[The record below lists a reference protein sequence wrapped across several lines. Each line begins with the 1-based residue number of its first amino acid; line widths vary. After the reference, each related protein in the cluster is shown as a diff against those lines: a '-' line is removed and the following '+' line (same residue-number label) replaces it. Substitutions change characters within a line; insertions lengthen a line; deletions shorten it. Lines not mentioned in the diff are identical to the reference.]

1 MTGRPYRVLR
11 VFGRRVRFALLVP
24 ILLCAAYAAQS
35 EVGPDRELHS
45 VDVRAVL
52 YSMTDRVADYADW
65 HFGWVTNYSSAYS
78 IAYRVLHQK
87 MRSFLGGEPD
97 ITIFETAER
106 YYSEALNKRV
116 ILPEQF
122 SGQMQKLAFEYL
134 AMRLADDDRSAVDA
148 TCAGQLTDVACQDDL
163 VAYTQIRE
171 KFLNAAFLASIAN
184 QTFRPERCLKLDDS
198 LIFNIQRAYRPLLIR
213 SGFFIV
219 RFTEF
224 TTILVFVVGLVRGF
238 IGIPNNFFLV
248 SAISLLA
255 IYSVDYAISRVDAA
269 LNQKN
274 FESVLTVEI
283 LRQEADLVGFID
295 EWTENQIRRYSD
307 FRQNELAIIRQD
319 R

>member
-1 MTGRPYRVLR
+1 MTGRPYFLLR
-11 VFGRRVRFALLVP
+11 VVGRRARFALMVP

-35 EVGPDRELHS
+35 QVGPDHERLT

-52 YSMTDRVADYADW
+52 YNMTDRVADYADW

-78 IAYRVLHQK
+78 IAYRVAHQK
-87 MRSFLGGEPD
+87 TLSFFGSAPD
-97 ITIFETAER
+97 LTIFETAER
-106 YYSEALNKRV
+106 YYSESLYKRV

-122 SGQMQKLAFEYL
+122 SGQMQKLALDYL
-134 AMRLADDDRSAVDA
+134 ALTLADHDRNAVYA
-148 TCAGQLTDVACQDDL
+148 ACAGQMTDAACQDDL
-163 VAYTQIRE
+163 ATYAQIRE
-171 KFLNAAFLASIAN
+171 KFLDAVFLESVAN

-213 SGFFIV
+213 SGVFIV

-224 TTILVFVVGLVRGF
+224 TTILVFIVGLVRGF

-248 SAISLLA
+248 SGISLLA
-255 IYSVDYAISRVDAA
+255 IYSIDYTISRVDAA

-274 FESVLTVEI
+274 FESVLTAEI
-283 LRQEADLVGFID
+283 LRQEAGLVVYID
-295 EWTENQIRRYSD
+295 KWTTNQISKYAD
-307 FRQNELAIIRQD
+307 IRQNELAIIRQD